1 MFDRVLRRMREL
13 VRRRLYVMTGHG
25 QEEMEA
31 DGLTLEDVEHVLLT
45 GEIVERQKDQQT
57 GEAKYL
63 VEGRSPSDER
73 TTVVAKT
80 GPTGRLVIITVY
92 LSRSEDES

>member
-1 MFDRVLRRMREL
+1 MFDRVLRRMRDL
-13 VRRRLYVMTGHG
+13 VRGGLYVMTVHG

-31 DGLTLEDVEHVLLT
+31 DGLILDDVEHVVLT
-45 GEIVERQKDQQT
+45 GEVVERQKDQQT

-63 VEGRSPSDER
+63 LVGSSMNDER
-73 TTVVAKT
+73 TRVVAKI

-92 LSRSEDES
+92 LSTSEDES